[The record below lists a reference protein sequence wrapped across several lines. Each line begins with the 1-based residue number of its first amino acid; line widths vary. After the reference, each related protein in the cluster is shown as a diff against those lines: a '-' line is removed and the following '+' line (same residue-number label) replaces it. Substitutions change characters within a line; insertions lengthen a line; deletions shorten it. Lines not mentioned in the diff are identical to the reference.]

1 MCMAVVAVPTGIVSR
16 KFPEFGKSTGKNS
29 NSRPLATALPNVT
42 AHIHKDFHQNR
53 HPEMK
58 LTAKY
63 QGIRINSDYAQLTD
77 FRPVSPTLVTL
88 CSLMVNASTQHC
100 QRQGPGKSPR
110 QVVRSVHCAAC
121 ARKSRPGLPYPGDR
135 PAHAARLSEV

>member
-1 MCMAVVAVPTGIVSR
+1 MAVVAVPTGIVSR

-88 CSLMVNASTQHC
+88 CSLMVNA
-100 QRQGPGKSPR
+100 
-110 QVVRSVHCAAC
+110 
-121 ARKSRPGLPYPGDR
+121 
-135 PAHAARLSEV
+135 